1 MAIYR
6 SQYVPR
12 YVPPEERDFCSYFDQ
27 LKYKETLKD
36 LDNYFRDVKVINFDI
51 INHECRGNPLEKD
64 LKEHFAIQNK
74 DFVKYPKTDKK
85 TVTGGAL
92 RNQNNV
98 KQPLFIQKEVVLN
111 HFLDK

>member
-1 MAIYR
+1 MLKNPGY
-6 SQYVPR
+6 
-12 YVPPEERDFCSYFDQ
+12 DFC
-27 LKYKETLKD
+27 
-36 LDNYFRDVKVINFDI
+36 NIKVIHFD
-51 INHECRGNPLEKD
+51 INHECRGNTLEKD

-74 DFVKYPKTDKK
+74 DFVKYPKMYKK

>member
-1 MAIYR
+1 M
-6 SQYVPR
+6 PR
-12 YVPPEERDFCSYFDQ
+12 YVPPEERDFCSYLDQ
-27 LKYKETLKD
+27 LKYEETLKNP
-36 LDNYFRDVKVINFDI
+36 DNYFCNVKVINFDT
-51 INHECRGNPLEKD
+51 INHERRGDPLEKN

-74 DFVKYPKTDKK
+74 DFVKYPTTDKK

-98 KQPLFIQKEVVLN
+98 KQPLFIQKEIVLN

>member
-1 MAIYR
+1 MSVYR

-27 LKYKETLKD
+27 LKYEEALKNPC
-36 LDNYFRDVKVINFDI
+36 NYFRNVKVINSDI
-51 INHECRGNPLEKD
+51 VNHECRGDPLEKE

-74 DFVKYPKTDKK
+74 NFVKY
-85 TVTGGAL
+85 GGAL